1 MKRAPRGFTLL
12 ELMVGAT
19 IALIVIGAATA
30 SFIGQNRAF
39 IALDLNRIAADASRD
54 AFLELEPSIR
64 RSGFGLDPRYAFD
77 FAYYA
82 CPGANCRDSITG
94 PDNLVFYAR
103 NANYIY
109 TPTNT
114 NKPDGTLCTDV
125 GGCVAGN
132 AYHATI
138 TSVGATYTVSADTRT
153 GASTPLLQGQILQ
166 FVCPGAAAVTMA
178 TMSTTPPMS
187 GTPATQVGIVNVAFV
202 PKPGTPPASNDPTLA
217 NGFASN
223 GCFTQPGVLM
233 FLVDRFHYLVQQ
245 YGTVPWLV
253 LDTGTDLDGSGAI
266 DANDYI
272 PIAAGVEDVQFAY
285 VLNINA
291 PTMVSGGS
299 PPSAPPNKG
308 PDAPTA
314 GGVPAGNWVIADYF
328 TGSGASATGTQEQ
341 PDMTLGNMP
350 LYSTPLADP
359 TRFNTTAA
367 NIRAVRIT
375 VNIRS
380 LQTDQTKPA
389 SWTGD
394 VEKRVENLNGA
405 NLQSGGRLRRFSFS
419 TTVACRNMESR
430 SSFIF

>member
-1 MKRAPRGFTLL
+1 VKRAPRGFTLL
-12 ELMVGAT
+12 ELMIGAT
-19 IALIVIGAATA
+19 IALVVIGAVTAT
-30 SFIGQNRAF
+30 FIGQNQAF
-39 IALDLNRIAADASRD
+39 VALDLNRIAADASRD

-64 RSGFGLDPRYAFD
+64 RAGFGIDPRFAFD

-103 NANYIY
+103 NPTYVY
-109 TPTNT
+109 TPTNSI
-114 NKPDGTLCTDV
+114 KPDGTNCTDV
-125 GGCVAGN
+125 GGCVSGN

-138 TSVGATYTVSADTRT
+138 TAVGAVYNVSVDTRT
-153 GASTPLLQGQILQ
+153 GASTPLRQGQVVQ
-166 FVCPGAAAVTMA
+166 FVCPSAAAVTMA
-178 TMSTTPPMS
+178 TLSATPTMT
-187 GTPATQVGIVNVAFV
+187 GTPATQVGIITLSYTAT
-202 PKPGTPPASNDPTLA
+202 PGTPPASNDPTLA
-217 NGFASN
+217 NAFGSN

-233 FLVDRFHYLVQQ
+233 FLVDRFHYLVQT
-245 YGTVPWLV
+245 YNGVPWLV
-253 LDTGTDLDGSGAI
+253 LDTGTDLDGNGTI
-266 DANDYI
+266 DVNDYV

-291 PTMVSGGS
+291 PSLAGGGA
-299 PPSAPPNKG
+299 PPSAPPGKG

-314 GGVPAGNWVIADYF
+314 GGVNAGNWVIGDYF

-341 PDMTLGNMP
+341 PDMTLANMP
-350 LYSTPLADP
+350 QYTTPLSDP

-367 NIRAVRIT
+367 NIRAVRID

-380 LQTDQTKPA
+380 LQTDQSKPV

-394 VEKRVENLNGA
+394 VEKQVENLNGA
-405 NLQSGGRLRRFSFS
+405 NLQSGGRLRRFSYS

-430 SSFIF
+430 SAFVF